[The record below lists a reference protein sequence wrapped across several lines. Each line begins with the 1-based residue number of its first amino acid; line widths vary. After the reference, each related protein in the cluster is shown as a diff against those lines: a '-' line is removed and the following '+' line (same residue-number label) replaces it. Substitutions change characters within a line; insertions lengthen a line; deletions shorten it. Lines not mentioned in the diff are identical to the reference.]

1 MASKSSR
8 RKLIL
13 SEVEATLEISKA
25 LGIDFEGKD
34 KEVISKLKELEAND
48 MKKENQT
55 TKLNCIFTDQM
66 ENFNLMKNISVLV
79 VLALLILIPKY
90 SCHAHRR
97 PSDDNHVA
105 LFIFGDSI
113 FDVGNNNNIN
123 TTIFFQANFWPY
135 GETTFNYPT
144 GRCCDGRLIP
154 DFIAEYAKLPLIPPY
169 MQLSNNHQF
178 TNGVN
183 FASGGAGALVE
194 TFKGLVIDLKTQ
206 VANFKKVE
214 KSLMKQLG
222 DKEAKKILSRAIY
235 LISIGSNDYFT
246 IFATNSSV
254 FKSYP
259 REEYVEMV
267 IGNLTQVVQ
276 EIYET
281 GGRKFG
287 FVGVGPLGCVP
298 FARVMLNQEN
308 SGECLEEL
316 TTRVKLHNIALSK
329 VLQKLESQLEGFLY
343 SNFDLYTSWGER
355 MDNPS
360 KYGFKEGKSACCGSG
375 PYRGINSCGGMRR
388 VKEYELCNNVSEY
401 VLFDT
406 THPTERAY
414 QQFASLMWNGT
425 PSTVWP
431 YNLEV
436 LFEHK

>member
-1 MASKSSR
+1 
-8 RKLIL
+8 
-13 SEVEATLEISKA
+13 
-25 LGIDFEGKD
+25 
-34 KEVISKLKELEAND
+34 
-48 MKKENQT
+48 
-55 TKLNCIFTDQM
+55 
-66 ENFNLMKNISVLV
+66 
-79 VLALLILIPKY
+79 
-90 SCHAHRR
+90 
-97 PSDDNHVA
+97 
-105 LFIFGDSI
+105 
-113 FDVGNNNNIN
+113 
-123 TTIFFQANFWPY
+123 
-135 GETTFNYPT
+135 
-144 GRCCDGRLIP
+144 
-154 DFIAEYAKLPLIPPY
+154 
-169 MQLSNNHQF
+169 
-178 TNGVN
+178 
-183 FASGGAGALVE
+183 
-194 TFKGLVIDLKTQ
+194 
-206 VANFKKVE
+206 
-214 KSLMKQLG
+214 MKQLG

-308 SGECLEEL
+308 SGECLDEL

-360 KYGFKEGKSACCGSG
+360 KYGFNEGKSACCGSG
-375 PYRGINSCGGMRR
+375 PYQVINSCGGMRG

-425 PSTVWP
+425 PSTVWS
-431 YNLEV
+431 YNLKV